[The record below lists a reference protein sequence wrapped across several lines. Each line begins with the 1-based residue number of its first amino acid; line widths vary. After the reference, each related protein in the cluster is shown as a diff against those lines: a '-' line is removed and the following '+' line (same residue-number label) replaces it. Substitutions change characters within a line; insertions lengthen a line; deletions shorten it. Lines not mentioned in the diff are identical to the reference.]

1 MTAKFGVGGTKINF
15 LFTVLAKSSARIT
28 RFCQRVPVLVAL
40 KLEQIT
46 MCHPLLRLIIDR
58 HVIMLS
64 NTMSIS
70 NAALSKLCLELCENK
85 KQAQFSRHRCCG
97 RATKS
102 EIELCL
108 LC

>member
-15 LFTVLAKSSARIT
+15 LFTALAKSSARIT

-58 HVIMLS
+58 HVIWLDAWLS
-64 NTMSIS
+64 VSVGSSLVRIY
-70 NAALSKLCLELCENK
+70 L
-85 KQAQFSRHRCCG
+85 QFS
-97 RATKS
+97 
-102 EIELCL
+102 IEAIK
-108 LC
+108 